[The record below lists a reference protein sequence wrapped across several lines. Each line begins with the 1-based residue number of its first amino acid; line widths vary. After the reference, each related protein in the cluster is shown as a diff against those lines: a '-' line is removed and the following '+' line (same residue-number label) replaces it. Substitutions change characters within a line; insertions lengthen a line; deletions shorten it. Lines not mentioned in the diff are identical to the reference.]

1 MGNILNKKRRLRDYN
16 LPLLDIAS
24 DTVHLTVDDKDEIMG
39 FLNGISERVNWLDK
53 NVSGQDEYKRA
64 VNEQVYTLNEQV
76 GLIKKDLEQLM
87 ENQKI
92 IYNKMVETTGTR
104 AEEFEDMSVRDP
116 YYQNRHNKHNKNSSH
131 YENDDDDS
139 PFLDSNL
146 IV

>member
-1 MGNILNKKRRLRDYN
+1 MGNILNKKSQKLRDYN
-16 LPLLDIAS
+16 LPLLDIGS
-24 DTVHLTVDDKDEIMG
+24 DGIHLTVDDKDEIIKI
-39 FLNGISERVNWLDK
+39 LNGISDRVNWLDK

-64 VNEQVYTLNEQV
+64 VNEQIYTLNEQV

-92 IYNKMVETTGTR
+92 IYNKMIEETGTR
-104 AEEFEDMSVRDP
+104 GEEIEDMSVRDP
-116 YYQNRHNKHNKNSSH
+116 YYQNRNNKH
-131 YENDDDDS
+131 YDNDDDES